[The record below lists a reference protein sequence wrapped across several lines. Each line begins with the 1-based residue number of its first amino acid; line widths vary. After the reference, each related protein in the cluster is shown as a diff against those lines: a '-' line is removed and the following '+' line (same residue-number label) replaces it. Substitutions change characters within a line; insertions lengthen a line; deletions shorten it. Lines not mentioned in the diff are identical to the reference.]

1 MEEFRDEPIAFLT
14 VYVREPHAGEARFWR
29 YKQPK
34 NYDEKL
40 ANARL
45 LIQQKK
51 VTMPF
56 LLDGMDELAHRS
68 FGRLP
73 NMIYVID
80 KTGRIVY
87 KSMWTRHAELR
98 EFLEELC
105 AVEQYDSTSQ
115 KLSSQAVGA

>member
-1 MEEFRDEPIAFLT
+1 MEDFKDEPIAFFT

-34 NYDEKL
+34 SYDEKL
-40 ANARL
+40 SNARL
-45 LIQQKK
+45 LILQKK
-51 VTMPF
+51 VTMPL
-56 LLDGMDELAHRS
+56 LLDGMDELVHRR

-73 NMIYVID
+73 NMTYVID

-98 EFLEELC
+98 EFLEELR
-105 AVEQYDSTSQ
+105 AAEQYDSTSEP
-115 KLSSQAVGA
+115 SSQAVGA

>member
-1 MEEFRDEPIAFLT
+1 MEDFKNEPIAFFT

-34 NYDEKL
+34 SYDEKL
-40 ANARL
+40 SNARL
-45 LIQQKK
+45 LILQKK

-56 LLDGMDELAHRS
+56 LLDGMDELVHRR

-73 NMIYVID
+73 NMTYVID

-87 KSMWTRHAELR
+87 KSMWTRHTELR
-98 EFLEELC
+98 EFLEELR
-105 AVEQYDSTSQ
+105 AAEQSEST
-115 KLSSQAVGA
+115 GDRG